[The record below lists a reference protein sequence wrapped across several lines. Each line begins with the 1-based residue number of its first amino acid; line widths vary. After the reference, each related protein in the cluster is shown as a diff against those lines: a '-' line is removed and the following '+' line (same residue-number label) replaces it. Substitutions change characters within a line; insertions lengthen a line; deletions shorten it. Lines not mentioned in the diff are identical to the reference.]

1 MEAAVMTTLAI
12 SSAAQVLAILGLVIG
27 LVVLGLVVALLHM
40 TLAPL
45 RSVLTNV
52 TDASTAQMLQRGVPG
67 TDQLG
72 RTRQLAQSVPPLALA
87 YLQKLGAAPAPA
99 APAAAAPPPK
109 SIFPEQPTGG
119 SEPAWKSYGR

>member
-1 MEAAVMTTLAI
+1 MEASVMTTLAI

-45 RSVLTNV
+45 RSVLQNV
-52 TDASTAQMLQRGVPG
+52 TDASTAQMLSRGVPG

-99 APAAAAPPPK
+99 AAAAAPPPK
-109 SIFPEQPTGG
+109 SIFPEQPAGG

>member
-1 MEAAVMTTLAI
+1 MEATVMTALAI
-12 SSAAQVLAILGLVIG
+12 SSAGQVLAILGLVIG
-27 LVVLGLVVALLHM
+27 LLVLGIVVALLHM

-52 TDASTAQMLQRGVPG
+52 NDASTAQMLSRGVPG

-87 YLQKLGAAPAPA
+87 YLQKLGAAPAAA

-109 SIFPEQPTGG
+109 SIFPEPSGG

>member
-1 MEAAVMTTLAI
+1 MEASVMTTLAL
-12 SSAAQVLAILGLVIG
+12 SSAGEVLAILGLVIG

-45 RSVLTNV
+45 RSVLEDVN
-52 TDASTAQMLQRGVPG
+52 DASTAQMLSRGVPG

-87 YLQKLGAAPAPA
+87 YLQKLGAAPAVGAVA
-99 APAAAAPPPK
+99 APAPPPR
-109 SIFPEQPTGG
+109 SIFPEPAGG

>member
-1 MEAAVMTTLAI
+1 MEATVMTTLAI
-12 SSAAQVLAILGLVIG
+12 SSAGQILAILGLVIG

-52 TDASTAQMLQRGVPG
+52 NDASTAQMLSRGVPG

-87 YLQKLGAAPAPA
+87 YLQKLGAAPAA
-99 APAAAAPPPK
+99 GAPAAAAPPPK
-109 SIFPEQPTGG
+109 SIFPEPAGG
-119 SEPAWKSYGR
+119 SQPAWKTYGR